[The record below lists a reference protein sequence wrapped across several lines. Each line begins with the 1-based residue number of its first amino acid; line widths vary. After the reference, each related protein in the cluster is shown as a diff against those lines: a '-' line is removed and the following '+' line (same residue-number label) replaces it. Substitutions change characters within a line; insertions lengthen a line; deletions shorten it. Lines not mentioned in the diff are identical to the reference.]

1 MLWKKKQPALPEPEP
16 ITLRTEKTDYPYGT
30 CVKTEAGY
38 FLIRDK
44 VRFRIGSER
53 ILWSWKFNIVETTE
67 AAVRHFVIAGKLGF
81 RDGTLINNLADGKMY
96 LVSKN
101 KKRHITSPDAFDKY
115 GLSTSDMVYV
125 SDAEAKLHE
134 DGDELI

>member
-1 MLWKKKQPALPEPEP
+1 MFWKRTPLPPEPEP
-16 ITLRTEKTDYPYGT
+16 VPLRTEKTDYPYGM
-30 CVKTEAGY
+30 CVETERGF

-44 VRFRIGSER
+44 VRFRISSDR
-53 ILWSWKFNIVETTE
+53 ILWSWRFDPVETTE
-67 AAVRHFVIAGKLGF
+67 SAVKHFAIAGKLGF

-115 GLSTSDMVYV
+115 GLHLSDMLTV
-125 SDAEAKLHE
+125 SAEEANLHE
-134 DGDELI
+134 DGDDLN